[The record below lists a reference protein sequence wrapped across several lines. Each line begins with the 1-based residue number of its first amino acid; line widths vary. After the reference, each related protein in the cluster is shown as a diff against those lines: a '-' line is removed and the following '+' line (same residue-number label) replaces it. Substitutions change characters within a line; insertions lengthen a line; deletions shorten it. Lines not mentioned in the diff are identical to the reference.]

1 MVQFEHV
8 IFGNLLNREDYG
20 RKVIPFLKSEY
31 FQDKAD
37 RTLFGL
43 IESYVHKYNRFPTKE
58 ALNVDLSSSDGLDQ
72 NTYATVTTNI
82 NDLTYDPKTD
92 LDWIVEKTE
101 KFCQEKAVYNAIM
114 QSIQIIDGKDQK
126 QSKGSIPQILNDA
139 LAISF
144 DTNIGH
150 NFLDDASAR
159 YDFYHRVED
168 RIPFRLEYF
177 NKITKNGFTKKT
189 LNCLIGATGTGKTL
203 FMCDF
208 AAGNLL
214 DKKNVLYITL
224 EMSEERIAERIDANL
239 MGVTLDEIEAMTKEE
254 YLKKIDR
261 VKTKSTGRLI
271 IKEYPTSSASANNFR
286 YLLNELKLKKNFV
299 PDIIYIDYLNICAS
313 SRIKLGSNVNSY
325 SYVKSIAEELRGL
338 AVEFNV
344 CVVTATQT
352 NRGGANSSDLD
363 MTDTSE
369 SFGLP
374 MTVDSMFAIIRTEEL
389 DALNQVLIKQLKNR
403 YRDMSLNKRFMIGLD
418 RPKFKLYDIE
428 QDAQDGLVDDR
439 PVMDKTGFGERDSE
453 FFKSRSKFDRSKME
467 NFK

>member
-1 MVQFEHV
+1 MNFEHV
-8 IFGNLLNREDYG
+8 IFGNLLHREDYG
-20 RKVIPFLKSEY
+20 RKVVPFLKSEY
-31 FQDKAD
+31 FTDKAD
-37 RTLFGL
+37 RVLFEL
-43 IESYVHKYNRFPTKE
+43 IEKYTHKFNRFPTKE
-58 ALNVDLSSSDGLDQ
+58 VLAIDLDSVIGLDES
-72 NTYATVTTNI
+72 TFKTVMTNI
-82 NDLTYDPKTD
+82 EELSYDPNTNI
-92 LDWIVEKTE
+92 DWIVEKTE

-114 QSIQIIDGKDQK
+114 QSIMIIDGKDQK
-126 QSKGSIPQILNDA
+126 NDKGAIPQILNDA

-150 NFLDDASAR
+150 NFIDDASSR

-338 AVEFNV
+338 AVEFNM

-428 QDAQDGLVDDR
+428 QDAQNGLVDDR
-439 PVMDKTGFGERDSE
+439 PVMDKSEFGERDSE
-453 FFKSRSKFDRSKME
+453 FFKSRSKFDRNKME